1 MTREVAALIAQMPF
15 ILYALLSLAVVIAV
29 PHSQWNLLAVAA
41 PYFLGPTIS
50 KRYTTLRDA
59 TGVSASSARTCGSKA
74 SKLVVFARRGGYCGG
89 ESEASARSTVFFAQP
104 TSLAILRIDNPCPRR
119 YRICAHCSKEITHP
133 IFFGWATFRGAFWAT
148 FQRALTRAAM
158 LQDKGVA

>member
-15 ILYALLSLAVVIAV
+15 ILYALISLAVVIAV

-59 TGVSASSARTCGSKA
+59 
-74 SKLVVFARRGGYCGG
+74 
-89 ESEASARSTVFFAQP
+89 

-148 FQRALTRAAM
+148 FQRALTGRNIV
-158 LQDKGVA
+158 GGN

>member
-15 ILYALLSLAVVIAV
+15 ILDALISLAVVIAV

-59 TGVSASSARTCGSKA
+59 TSHPLRNSSAVR
-74 SKLVVFARRGGYCGG
+74 
-89 ESEASARSTVFFAQP
+89 
-104 TSLAILRIDNPCPRR
+104 
-119 YRICAHCSKEITHP
+119 CSRVMSVGRVT
-133 IFFGWATFRGAFWAT
+133 GD
-148 FQRALTRAAM
+148 QS
-158 LQDKGVA
+158 

>member
-29 PHSQWNLLAVAA
+29 PHSQWNLLTVAA
-41 PYFLGPTIS
+41 HYFQGPTIS

-59 TGVSASSARTCGSKA
+59 T
-74 SKLVVFARRGGYCGG
+74 
-89 ESEASARSTVFFAQP
+89 
-104 TSLAILRIDNPCPRR
+104 
-119 YRICAHCSKEITHP
+119 RICAHCSKEITHP

-148 FQRALTRAAM
+148 FQRALTGRNIV
-158 LQDKGVA
+158 GGN

>member
-59 TGVSASSARTCGSKA
+59 TVQPVARV
-74 SKLVVFARRGGYCGG
+74 LVVQRHRNSWSLPDAADIAEVNPKRVLARQF
-89 ESEASARSTVFFAQP
+89 SSRSQP
-104 TSLAILRIDNPCPRR
+104 RWRSYVLKCP
-119 YRICAHCSKEITHP
+119 E
-133 IFFGWATFRGAFWAT
+133 FWS
-148 FQRALTRAAM
+148 
-158 LQDKGVA
+158 